1 MPMNRKEYRAN
12 GGTTEPETQIDPST
26 VFSTFGKDQL
36 ANIHRHYWK
45 ERLKISKLAKDES
58 NMLEASEDIALQSCD
73 ILQPFVW
80 WGHKL
85 ASHHTNVCKI
95 S

>member
-26 VFSTFGKDQL
+26 AFSTFDKDQL

-58 NMLEASEDIALQSCD
+58 NMLKASEDIALQ
-73 ILQPFVW
+73 
-80 WGHKL
+80 KL
-85 ASHHTNVCKI
+85 RHFTAVRMVGAQTCLPPYKRL
-95 S
+95 